1 MSGEEADPM
10 QSTAERRRPQMNEIS
25 GRIVV
30 RETGIGIPALVVTAF
45 DLDPGT
51 KPEEL
56 VATDSG
62 SDGVATLTAAR
73 KGFPG
78 RRLGSTLT
86 DESGGFRVTYED
98 DDFRLPGGEQNR
110 KEIRPHL
117 FLTVFAPEEPD
128 SAAKPHILFASQAIR
143 QNAGRT
149 EQYFV
154 RLSAEDLAKAS
165 IALPTTPIDEV
176 EEPKRLVERLATA
189 DLRLETID
197 DAFRNL
203 DKKRVKQTRK
213 TADAF
218 RGALKAQLRES
229 LSRVSAK
236 RIDPATFVK
245 DDESVFDKSI
255 AVIRRGIEKVINSDD
270 PAVKAPA
277 RRLVA
282 LTEAEKSKVA
292 GALDQNGAI
301 SADELENILRDG
313 QEGRRTTTFVL
324 REDPLLE
331 ICRETSKEEA
341 RCAAVLE
348 LEGVAG
354 GSSGGN
360 GAAEANG
367 NGDVGGVGLEKLTGE
382 DISRFVARLIRTMTS
397 PEERVLTGLE
407 PRADQSRVTESIR
420 DLSFAPSPADA
431 PAFYDFNDLQIAFE
445 HVWQE
450 AIDEGI
456 LDLAEDAYHD
466 IVELGGDPD
475 HDGQASAH
483 PIRVLRDEARAV
495 LTSRRVVRDQSGGT
509 IVRDHRGEVTVR
521 DHRGETVIRDH
532 RGETVRHPNGPG
544 APQPGSVVVPAHPAD
559 RLPEILAELE
569 QRLKEEYA
577 FTVYAANPK
586 ERSVN
591 FGILLTYRQR
601 WDPLAYQAGKLAK
614 TITLAPK
621 ETQRYS
627 KKTVIRRKR
636 AEKEVENHLRTR
648 REEASQTTRA
658 EQEIIRKATTK
669 TNFSLVS
676 KGSLNIPLGDGASVG
691 GDVTTTFEREASKS
705 SDDVKKSFHEAVFKA
720 AQEYKDEQTT
730 EVNTEEI
737 EEVETVESGEITN
750 PNDEIAVTFLFY
762 ELQRRYRV
770 SERIYRITPVIF
782 VAQEMPRPDEI
793 DEDWLLTY
801 DWILRRVLLDDS
813 LMPALNYLSQ
823 NLVGEQVALEELRE
837 NIAAQR
843 SIVEELRRELGVVR
857 ERMLS
862 YRNLLE
868 RSLLTKAVEK
878 SGGGGGGLLSSIP
891 VVGDVA
897 EEVVETIEGVATGV
911 GEFLFGAPDGSGQSR
926 QDALKEAIEKA
937 ADEERD
943 LLFRLEREVTALNA
957 LTESYAKA
965 LAEFLNH
972 KTQVARLRVHIKQN
986 ILYYMQAIWSHEPP
1000 DQRFFRLHKVP
1011 VPTLEAAKKTYIF
1024 PNLTPVTSSLASV
1037 AHRRLGLHGASPLN
1051 LYGADVKI
1059 EVEPKLEFTTL
1070 AQAAELDNLLGFKGN
1085 YMIFP
1090 LRNSNALTDFMMDP
1104 YVVAGLDELADPDDL
1119 GNWTLDEFAE
1129 YVCCL
1134 KETLTAQQFK
1144 KIKSQ
1149 LVEQYRRLLVE
1160 PRRNG
1165 DVVTVPT
1172 NSLFIEA
1179 LPAEHSLIEE
1189 FKAEHRVIDVK
1200 SAQADTRSKELEN
1213 VRLAARL
1220 LSKPQLLED
1229 PTIERKIVVEK
1240 DGGTIIVPADQ

>member
-1 MSGEEADPM
+1 MSGEEAHSVP
-10 QSTAERRRPQMNEIS
+10 SAAERSRPQMNEIS

-30 RETGIGIPALVVTAF
+30 KETGIGIPALVVTVF

-51 KPEEL
+51 KPEDL
-56 VATDSG
+56 VAPDSG
-62 SDGVATLTAAR
+62 GDGVATLTAT
-73 KGFPG
+73 KTVPG
-78 RRLGSTLT
+78 KRLGSTLT
-86 DESGGFRVTYED
+86 DESGGFKLTYED
-98 DDFRLPGGEQNR
+98 DDFRLSGEKQNR
-110 KEIRPHL
+110 PRL

-128 SAAKPHILFASQAIR
+128 SGAKPHILFASQAVR
-143 QNAGRT
+143 QNAGRR
-149 EQYFV
+149 EEYFV
-154 RLSAEDLAKAS
+154 RLSTEDLAKAH

-176 EEPKRLVERLATA
+176 EDPKRLVERLATA

-255 AVIRRGIEKVINSDD
+255 AVIRKGIEKVINSDD
-270 PAVKAPA
+270 PAVKVPA

-282 LTEAEKSKVA
+282 LTEAQKSKVA

-301 SADELENILRDG
+301 PADELEKILGEG
-313 QEGRRTTTFVL
+313 QERRRTTTYVL
-324 REDPLLE
+324 REDPLRE
-331 ICRETSKEEA
+331 VCRETSKEEA
-341 RCAAVLE
+341 QCAAVLE

-354 GSSGGN
+354 GSNGGN
-360 GAAEANG
+360 GAAEEAEG
-367 NGDVGGVGLEKLTGE
+367 NGDVGGAGVEKLAEE

-397 PEERVLTGLE
+397 PEERLLTGLE
-407 PRADQSRVTESIR
+407 PRADQSRIADSIR

-475 HDGQASAH
+475 QNGQAPAH

-532 RGETVRHPNGPG
+532 RGETVGHPHGPG

-627 KKTVIRRKR
+627 KKTIIRRKR

-676 KGSLNIPLGDGASVG
+676 KGSLNVPLGDGASVG

-730 EVNTEEI
+730 EVNTEET

-801 DWILRRVLLDDS
+801 DWVLRRVLLDDS
-813 LMPALNYLSQ
+813 FMPALTYLSQ
-823 NLVGEQVALEELRE
+823 NVVGEQVALEELRE

-868 RSLLTKAVEK
+868 RSLLTKAVEQ

-1000 DQRFFRLHKVP
+1000 DQRFFRLHKVQ

-1037 AHRRLGLHGASPLN
+1037 AHRRLGLHGASPVN

-1090 LRNSNALTDFMMDP
+1090 LRSSNALTDFMIDP

-1119 GNWTLDEFAE
+1119 GNWTLEEFAE

-1165 DVVTVPT
+1165 DIVTVPT

-1179 LPAEHSLIEE
+1179 LPAKHSLIEE
-1189 FKAEHRVIDVK
+1189 FKARHRVIDVK
-1200 SAQADTRSKELEN
+1200 KVQADVRKGELEN

-1220 LSKPQLLED
+1220 LAGERED
-1229 PTIERKIVVEK
+1229 PDIEKKITVEGDISGIVASD
-1240 DGGTIIVPADQ
+1240 DG